1 MPDPM
6 VLYAKD
12 GHIATITLNR
22 PDVLNA
28 VSNDMALELDACIEK
43 VKRDDDVWVALL
55 TGNGKSFCSGY
66 DLKGITTGRITK
78 GAKPAVDR
86 QGHIGW
92 SALRLW
98 EIEKPTIAAIRGH
111 AVGGGLCLALA
122 CDIRIATEDAKF
134 AAAFTKRGLV
144 PDSGA
149 TFFLIQTVGYAKA
162 CEMSFL
168 AEQIDGQEALR
179 LGLVNRVIKET
190 AVEKA
195 AMEMAAM
202 EMAQKMLLQSPIAV
216 RLAKRALRRGL
227 EAEATRAVEYELYLN
242 GITAKTNDIIEGAK
256 AFVEK
261 RPPKWTG
268 A

>member
-6 VLYAKD
+6 VLYAKE

-43 VKRDDDVWVALL
+43 AKRDDEVWVVLL

-78 GAKPAVDR
+78 GATPAVNR

-122 CDIRIATEDAKF
+122 CDMRIATEDARF
-134 AAAFTKRGLV
+134 AATFTKRGLV

-149 TFFLIQTVGYAKA
+149 TFFLIQSVGYAKA

-168 AEQIDGQEALR
+168 AEQIDAQEALR
-179 LGLVNRVIKET
+179 LGLVNRVIKDPG
-190 AVEKA
+190 VEKA
-195 AMEMAAM
+195 AMET
-202 EMAQKMLLQSPIAV
+202 AQKMLLQSPIAV
-216 RLAKRALRRGL
+216 RLAKRALRRGM

-242 GITAKTNDIIEGAK
+242 SITAKTNDITEGAR

-268 A
+268 T

>member
-1 MPDPM
+1 MPDPL

-28 VSNDMALELDACIEK
+28 VSNDMALELDEAIEK
-43 VKRDDDVWVALL
+43 VKRDSEVWVVILA
-55 TGNGKSFCSGY
+55 GNGKSFCSGY
-66 DLKGITTGRITK
+66 DLKGITSGRISK
-78 GAKPAVDR
+78 GAAPAVDR

-92 SALRLW
+92 SALRFW

-122 CDIRIATEDAKF
+122 CDIRIAAPDARF

-149 TFFLIQTVGYAKA
+149 TFFLIQSVGYAKA

-168 AEQIDGQEALR
+168 AEQIDAQEALR
-179 LGLVNRVIKET
+179 LGIVNKVIGDL
-190 AVEKA
+190 AVEQA
-195 AMEMAAM
+195 AMET
-202 EMAQKMLLQSPIAV
+202 AQKMLLQSPIAV
-216 RLAKRALRRGL
+216 RLAKRALRRGM

-242 GITAKTNDIIEGAK
+242 GVTAKTNDIIEGAK